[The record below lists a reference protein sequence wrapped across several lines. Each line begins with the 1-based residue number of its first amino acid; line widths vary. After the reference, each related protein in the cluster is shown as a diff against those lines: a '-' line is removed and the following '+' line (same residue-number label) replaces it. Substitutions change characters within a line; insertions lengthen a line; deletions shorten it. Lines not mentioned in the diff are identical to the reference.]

1 MKLPRLVWRERPRG
15 AFGWAHVF
23 DREHD
28 TRMAICRRVQLDSAQ
43 DWRIISAPEFPCR
56 DCEKRLENV
65 EAYADCRP

>member
-23 DREHD
+23 DRAHD
-28 TRMAICRRVQLDSAQ
+28 TRLSICRRVQLDSAQ

-56 DCEKRLENV
+56 DCERRLEDV
-65 EAYADCRP
+65 RVYGECRP